1 MVRCIRSEIYVNG
14 PWTKSTSWRDEID
27 SVCAFIFSQ
36 IEKDWQNRRKDDVTV
51 WISQEYVNTLEI
63 LTTIS
68 AGIIWKTLAPDII

>member
-14 PWTKSTSWRDEID
+14 PWTKSTSWGDEID
-27 SVCAFIFSQ
+27 S
-36 IEKDWQNRRKDDVTV
+36 EKDWQNRRKDDVTV

>member
-27 SVCAFIFSQ
+27 SAYAFIFSQ